1 MGEWC
6 LRLVRYQR
14 QWGMGWTE
22 RDVGPFDDR
31 ETNLKIKQ
39 ANSNTAHLTSPHVLC
54 KLSGSLLSEAPN
66 SSLYTYD
73 GTLRFTEPDGQR
85 EKTVPIGP
93 DQMLLR
99 GAQIRNTEWAF
110 GLVVAAGHETKL
122 FKNAT

>member
-1 MGEWC
+1 MYKR
-6 LRLVRYQR
+6 RLAD
-14 QWGMGWTE
+14 E
-22 RDVGPFDDR
+22 RPVGYDR

-39 ANSNTAHLTSPHVLC
+39 ANANTAQLTSPHHLSR
-54 KLSGSLLSEAPN
+54 LSGRLQSEAPN

-73 GTLRFTEPDGQR
+73 ATLKFSESGSGQG

-99 GAQIRNTEWAF
+99 GAQIRNTEWCF
-110 GLVVAAGHETKL
+110 GLVVAGGHETKL